1 MALVADIAEAVVT
14 ALNGHTFSQ
23 PFTAARAYRP
33 AFDLKEMT
41 DLHVT
46 VVPKGVEL
54 TTAGRGLA
62 QSDVQI
68 DIGVQKKLAGGD
80 NAEIDSL
87 LGLVQEIAE
96 FVRATGRFG
105 DAAWVKTE
113 NTPIYSAE
121 HLGELRQFTSVLTLT
136 LRAMTA

>member
-14 ALNGHTFSQ
+14 ALNDHTFSQ
-23 PFTAARAYRP
+23 SFTAARAYRP
-33 AFDLKEMT
+33 VFDLKEMT

-54 TTAGRGLA
+54 ITAGRGLA
-62 QSDVQI
+62 QSDLQI